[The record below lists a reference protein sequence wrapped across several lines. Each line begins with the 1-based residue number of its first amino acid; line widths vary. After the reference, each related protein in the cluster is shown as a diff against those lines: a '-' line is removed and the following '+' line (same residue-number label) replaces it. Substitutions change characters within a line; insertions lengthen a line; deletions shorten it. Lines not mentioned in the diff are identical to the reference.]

1 MRIILKGAVF
11 LLSLILCFIIIARI
25 AAAPAKEKPVED
37 TYNDAS
43 STVSISPI
51 ETVLEPS
58 PPDEE
63 PEQVEEEWPYPISQE
78 EIELIALVTMAEA
91 EGETELGQ
99 RLVIDTILNR
109 VDDSHFPDNVTD
121 VIFQPNQ
128 FTSMWN
134 GRVDRCYVKEELVE
148 LVQEELLERTNYEC
162 VFFTAGVM
170 KKCIVRFG
178 INHFHFEDDN
188 LTLDVASTSGGFFTE
203 IATEILDNGGKV
215 YGVGYSDGMD
225 VLHMRIDN
233 TADLKVLQKSKY
245 VQSDMRD
252 VYVDIKK
259 DIESGDLVL
268 FVGCP
273 CQVAAIYSFLGKNY
287 ANLYTIE
294 FICMGVNSPL
304 A

>member
-51 ETVLEPS
+51 ETVPEPS

-78 EIELIALVTMAEA
+78 EIVTMAEA

-148 LVQEELLERTNYEC
+148 LVKEELLERTNYEC
-162 VFFTAGVM
+162 VFFTAG
-170 KKCIVRFG
+170 G
-178 INHFHFEDDN
+178 YSN
-188 LTLDVASTSGGFFTE
+188 
-203 IATEILDNGGKV
+203 
-215 YGVGYSDGMD
+215 YGVPMFQECCHYFSSYD
-225 VLHMRIDN
+225 
-233 TADLKVLQKSKY
+233 
-245 VQSDMRD
+245 
-252 VYVDIKK
+252 
-259 DIESGDLVL
+259 
-268 FVGCP
+268 
-273 CQVAAIYSFLGKNY
+273 
-287 ANLYTIE
+287 
-294 FICMGVNSPL
+294 
-304 A
+304 

>member
-1 MRIILKGAVF
+1 MRTILKGAVF
-11 LLSLILCFIIIARI
+11 LLSLILCFFIIARI

-162 VFFTAGVM
+162 VFFTAG
-170 KKCIVRFG
+170 
-178 INHFHFEDDN
+178 
-188 LTLDVASTSGGFFTE
+188 
-203 IATEILDNGGKV
+203 
-215 YGVGYSDGMD
+215 GYSD
-225 VLHMRIDN
+225 
-233 TADLKVLQKSKY
+233 Y
-245 VQSDMRD
+245 
-252 VYVDIKK
+252 
-259 DIESGDLVL
+259 
-268 FVGCP
+268 
-273 CQVAAIYSFLGKNY
+273 
-287 ANLYTIE
+287 
-294 FICMGVNSPL
+294 GVPMFQECCHYFSSYD
-304 A
+304 